1 MGAILVGMTI
11 EDGAAERLKAL
22 ASRKISDDPVS
33 VHYVS
38 VGLAHV

>member
-22 ASRKISDDPVS
+22 ASRKISAVRVS
-33 VHYVS
+33 AHY
-38 VGLAHV
+38 ATT